1 MVGFSGGEPVTQG
14 PTTRE
19 PIVQEAAA
27 GPGGWG
33 DVAIGAGAR
42 LVRGAVDVGT
52 SVRVRVDGSAA
63 GLRRWAEALAEQGAV
78 ERGRAAET
86 MADQRSRAVATVAD
100 RRNRMTSAV
109 EAAVD
114 AVATSPLVDRV
125 VDAQVSR
132 ILRPLVRTVL
142 DDVLTLLEQ
151 EPERLQPLV
160 RGQRDSMVDE
170 LVGRIRSGA
179 AAGDDAVD
187 RMTTRIRWGK
197 ARPARIGEAPVAP
210 PPVNEPAVAP
220 IPANGGVPSAPPGN
234 GGVPSTPP
242 GDGGVPS
249 APPGD
254 RR

>member
-1 MVGFSGGEPVTQG
+1 MLGFSGEEPVTQD

-19 PIVQEAAA
+19 PTAQQPTAQEAAG
-27 GPGGWG
+27 GPGWG

-63 GLRRWAEALAEQGAV
+63 ELRRWAGALAEQGA
-78 ERGRAAET
+78 AE
-86 MADQRSRAVATVAD
+86 RSRAADAVVGRRSRAAATVAD
-100 RRNRMTSAV
+100 RRSRMTSAV

-151 EPERLQPLV
+151 EPERIQPLV

-179 AAGDDAVD
+179 AAGDNAVD
-187 RMTTRIRWGK
+187 RMTSRMRWGK
-197 ARPARIGEAPVAP
+197 ARPARIGDAPVAP

-220 IPANGGVPSAPPGN
+220 IPANGGVPSAPPAN
-234 GGVPSTPP
+234 
-242 GDGGVPS
+242 GGVPS

>member
-1 MVGFSGGEPVTQG
+1 MLG
-14 PTTRE
+14 
-19 PIVQEAAA
+19 AA
-27 GPGGWG
+27 G
-33 DVAIGAGAR
+33 AGTA
-42 LVRGAVDVGT
+42 
-52 SVRVRVDGSAA
+52 VRVRVDGSAA
-63 GLRRWAEALAEQGAV
+63 GLRRWAGELAEQGAA

-86 MADQRSRAVATVAD
+86 MAEQRSRAAATVAS
-100 RRNRMTSAV
+100 RRSRMASAV

-151 EPERLQPLV
+151 EPERIQPLV

-170 LVGRIRSGA
+170 LVGRIRTGA

-187 RMTTRIRWGK
+187 RMTSRMRWGK

-210 PPVNEPAVAP
+210 SPVNDPAVAP
-220 IPANGGVPSAPPGN
+220 TPANGGVPSAPPG
-234 GGVPSTPP
+234 
-242 GDGGVPS
+242 
-249 APPGD
+249 D